1 MFPSPNFDVEYMC
14 VLSKGEIV
22 LDPPIRYLETH
33 GSIVIGCPVD
43 YRYDIL
49 ASPLLRLCRLARL

>member
-1 MFPSPNFDVEYMC
+1 MC
-14 VLSKGEIV
+14 ILGKGEIPSVV

-49 ASPLLRLCRLARL
+49 APPLLRLCRLARL